1 MRKKLFTLLTL
12 MLGAYSCAFAQGTY
26 GVKSGDAGVASG
38 TQETSVDNITMT
50 WGVSGDD
57 AKVNA
62 DFKGG
67 NKSNTALKD
76 LLGATA
82 FCEGNGANGSVT
94 GGTVYFFEPAI
105 DGTLSVG
112 IVLNSDKAF
121 FVQVLDGEEWVNV
134 PSFKMTKADG
144 TSVTL
149 ENGGKL
155 SEKLTG
161 GVVIFDVEAGK
172 KYAVY
177 CPGSK
182 LGYYGFKFEAAVT
195 DPVIKAADATIL
207 TVESGVEVYKEIEVT
222 GKNLSGTTLTASL
235 VPAIFG
241 MNVELTDDAISAGA
255 ISTTAKITYSATEN
269 DHGTTTL
276 TLSDGTTSVDY
287 TITYKANI
295 SSHTLESVSDA
306 TTWNFSKLTANTG
319 SAYYVDKRIKLTE
332 ESNPAIGEEFVYADY
347 DGTLYSAVAG
357 FDPYTIAFAGTY
369 PLGADQYCQDG
380 ILKIKTEVSGTIV
393 VEFSDTGKSI
403 PESGATD
410 RHLMLNGLY
419 TESFT
424 KRDGD
429 SNGQKLSEAVIMPAG
444 EITIGS
450 SEATCIY
457 SVTFTPDYAPSQIR
471 TLISDAGYATFA
483 SQYELKLPEG
493 VEAYIAHKIDGG
505 KVILKPVTG
514 GYIPAATP
522 VVLKGEAGYYTMD
535 VTETGAVVGM
545 ENLLVGC
552 IGDCTPRPSLNYYT
566 LAVNDG
572 KPVFKKS
579 SKVGKLEANKAFI
592 VVPVA
597 TEEARE
603 LTLDFSEVT
612 GINEVNG
619 EVFTVN
625 DYFNLN
631 GQRISQPTKGLF
643 IQNGKKQLMK

>member
-12 MLGAYSCAFAQGTY
+12 ILGAYSCAFAQGTY

-50 WGVSGDD
+50 WGVEGG
-57 AKVNA
+57 A

-67 NKSNTALKD
+67 KSNTALKD
-76 LLGATA
+76 LLGATGY
-82 FCEGNGANGSVT
+82 CEGNGQNGSAT

-112 IVLNSDKAF
+112 FVLNANKNF
-121 FVQVLDGEEWVNV
+121 FVQVLDGEEWVSISTIKV
-134 PSFKMTKADG
+134 TDSKGA
-144 TSVTL
+144 SVVL
-149 ENGGKL
+149 DNGGTL
-155 SEKLTG
+155 GDKLTG

-177 CPGSK
+177 CTGSK

-255 ISTTAKITYSATEN
+255 INTTAKITYSATEN

-295 SSHTLESVSDA
+295 SSHTLEAVSDA
-306 TTWNFSKLTANTG
+306 TTWDFSKLAANTG
-319 SAYYVDKRIKLTE
+319 SAYYVDKRVKLTE
-332 ESNPAIGEEFVYADY
+332 ESDPAIGEEFVYADY
-347 DGTLYSAVAG
+347 DGTLYTAVAG

-380 ILKIKTEVSGTIV
+380 ILKIKTEVPGTIV
-393 VEFSDTGKSI
+393 VDFSDTGKSG
-403 PESGATD
+403 EARD
-410 RHLMLNGLY
+410 RHVMLNGLY
-419 TESFT
+419 TESCT
-424 KRDGD
+424 TRDGD
-429 SNGQKLSEAVIMPAG
+429 SNGRKLSEAVIMPAG

-457 SVTFTPDYAPSQIR
+457 SLTFTPDYAPSQIR

-535 VTETGAVVGM
+535 VTETGAAVGM

-566 LAVNDG
+566 LAVSEG

-592 VVPVA
+592 VVPVPS
-597 TEEARE
+597 EEARE

-631 GQRISQPTKGLF
+631 GQRISQPTKGLY
-643 IQNGKKQLMK
+643 ILNGKKLMVK